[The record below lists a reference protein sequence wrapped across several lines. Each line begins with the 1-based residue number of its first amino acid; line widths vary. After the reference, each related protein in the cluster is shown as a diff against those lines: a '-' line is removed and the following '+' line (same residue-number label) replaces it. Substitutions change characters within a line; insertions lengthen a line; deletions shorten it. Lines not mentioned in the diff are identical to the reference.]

1 MPENCVCSFQA
12 FSMSGNLTSVYV
24 FITAGVSMLPVL
36 LCVCSDRGCVS
47 CSIVCQ
53 PVRVRSAPIACLTD
67 AEGQQPSEASKAV
80 HFRVCPPGFP
90 RRQTWAKGYPLRVF
104 TLKNRK
110 NDHPL
115 LIGGLRIHI
124 QNASKALF
132 YRMLSVS
139 LSCRGCMT
147 FATKKHISVLSA
159 HVSNVGGQP

>member
-1 MPENCVCSFQA
+1 MPENCHVQL
-12 FSMSGNLTSVYV
+12 SGFFFARKSYPCIV
-24 FITAGVSMLPVL
+24 FTITTGVSMLPVL

-104 TLKNRK
+104 TFKNRK

-124 QNASKALF
+124 KNASKALF

-147 FATKKHISVLSA
+147 LRQKNISL
-159 HVSNVGGQP
+159 HYPCMCQT

>member
-1 MPENCVCSFQA
+1 MQL
-12 FSMSGNLTSVYV
+12 SGFFFVRKSYQRIG
-24 FITAGVSMLPVL
+24 FIITAGVSILPVL
-36 LCVCSDRGCVS
+36 LCICSDRGCVS

-104 TLKNRK
+104 ILKNRK

-115 LIGGLRIHI
+115 LIGGLTII
-124 QNASKALF
+124 SKMPRKPCFTAC
-132 YRMLSVS
+132 YP
-139 LSCRGCMT
+139 CRCRV
-147 FATKKHISVLSA
+147 AVA
-159 HVSNVGGQP
+159 

>member
-12 FSMSGNLTSVYV
+12 FFVRNFNQCMG
-24 FITAGVSMLPVL
+24 FIITAGVSMLPVL
-36 LCVCSDRGCVS
+36 LCVCSGRGCVS
-47 CSIVCQ
+47 CSIVYVPCVCGQ
-53 PVRVRSAPIACLTD
+53 PPSPTCLTD
-67 AEGQQPSEASKAV
+67 AEGLQPSEASKAV

-104 TLKNRK
+104 ILKNRK

-124 QNASKALF
+124 KNVSKALF

-147 FATKKHISVLSA
+147 FATKKHISTLSV
-159 HVSNVGGQP
+159 HVSNVGG

>member
-1 MPENCVCSFQA
+1 MPENCRMQL
-12 FSMSGNLTSVYV
+12 SGFFLVRN
-24 FITAGVSMLPVL
+24 FNQCMGFIITAGVSMLPVL

-104 TLKNRK
+104 ILKNRK

-124 QNASKALF
+124 KNASKALF
-132 YRMLSVS
+132 YRMLSML

-147 FATKKHISVLSA
+147 FATIN
-159 HVSNVGGQP
+159 HVCDAVCACVKRR

>member
-1 MPENCVCSFQA
+1 
-12 FSMSGNLTSVYV
+12 
-24 FITAGVSMLPVL
+24 MLPVL
-36 LCVCSDRGCVS
+36 LCVCYDRGCVS
-47 CSIVCQ
+47 RSIVCQ

-104 TLKNRK
+104 HLQNRK

-115 LIGGLRIHI
+115 LIGGLRILI

-147 FATKKHISVLSA
+147 FATKNISLYCPRMC
-159 HVSNVGGQP
+159 QT

>member
-1 MPENCVCSFQA
+1 MQL
-12 FSMSGNLTSVYV
+12 SGFFFVRKSYRCIG
-24 FITAGVSMLPVL
+24 FIITAGVSMLPVL

-104 TLKNRK
+104 TIQNRK

-115 LIGGLRIHI
+115 LIGGLKIHI
-124 QNASKALF
+124 KNASKALF
-132 YRMLSVS
+132 YRMLPVS

-147 FATKKHISVLSA
+147 FATKNISL
-159 HVSNVGGQP
+159 HYPCMCQT